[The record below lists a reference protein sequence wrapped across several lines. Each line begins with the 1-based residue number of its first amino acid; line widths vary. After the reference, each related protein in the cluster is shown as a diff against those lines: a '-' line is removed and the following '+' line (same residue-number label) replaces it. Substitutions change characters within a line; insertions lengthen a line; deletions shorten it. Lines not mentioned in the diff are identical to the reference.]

1 MAKEMNKLDKAALRK
16 IKESGNYGALLK
28 FKRLKPKSFQKNCFY
43 FLYCAIR
50 KPDYFAFKS
59 DNMYLEDFFEKNGI
73 KFVF

>member
-28 FKRLKPKSFQKNCFY
+28 FKRLKPKSFQENCFY

-50 KPDYFAFKS
+50 RPNDFVFEN
-59 DNMYLEDFFEKNGI
+59 DNMYLADFFEKNGI